1 MPVFLLLFLLAAA
14 TVKDD
19 AKDGPARLRSGC
31 SSDAAALTTLPAG
44 APVTI
49 RYSISG
55 ESQPCYKVSVDVAG
69 KTLEGYLPASA
80 IGGLEDF
87 TQSRR
92 QAVWLD
98 AATVV
103 ESIRSSAA
111 MPSLRGGTLQGVDAV
126 AQQAVSLIDA
136 SRPQK
141 ALELLQPQLK
151 NRRDPTLLAIA
162 GVAAWRADDSKQ
174 ALEYW
179 RASLEI
185 APIPEVEKLY
195 RQVEREAKSD
205 QSNDRL
211 YGMRVLLR
219 YESSII
225 PADTAR
231 QMTAVLD
238 QQFARISSELGCS
251 AEERVIAIVQS
262 KEAYRKS
269 TDTAEWNGGQFD
281 GKIRVPMFDPR
292 VVDSTLLRSLAHET
306 THACLTMLGHWPAW
320 LQEGVAQKLS
330 GDTLNTAQQ
339 RKLADLA
346 RQGKLPRLSNLKQ
359 DWSRMDAQHAAE
371 AYALSLAAVELLWND
386 SGAAGV
392 RNLLRNPDRLPQATA
407 ELDRRLGL

>member
-1 MPVFLLLFLLAAA
+1 MPVFLVLLLLAA
-14 TVKDD
+14 TVKED
-19 AKDGPARLRSGC
+19 AKDGPVRLRSGC
-31 SSDAAALTTLPAG
+31 SSDASALTTLPAG

-55 ESQPCYKVSVDVAG
+55 ESQPCYKISVEVAG

-87 TQSRR
+87 NQARR

-111 MPSLRGGTLQGVDAV
+111 LPSLRGGSLQDADGV
-126 AQQAVSLIDA
+126 AQQAVNLIDA
-136 SRPQK
+136 SQPQK
-141 ALELLQPQLK
+141 ALKLLQPQLK
-151 NRRDPTLLAIA
+151 THRDPTLLAIA

-195 RQVEREAKSD
+195 RQVERETKGD

-219 YESSII
+219 YESSTI

-262 KEAYRKS
+262 KDAYRKS

-281 GKIRVPMFDPR
+281 GKIRVPIFDPR
-292 VVDSTLLRSLAHET
+292 IVDSTLLRSLAHET

-330 GDTLNTAQQ
+330 GDTLNAVQQ
-339 RKLADLA
+339 KKLAELA
-346 RQGKLPRLSNLKQ
+346 RYGKLPRLSNLKQ

-371 AYALSLAAVELLWND
+371 AYALSLAAVELLWSD

>member
-1 MPVFLLLFLLAAA
+1 MPVFLVLLLLAA
-14 TVKDD
+14 TVKED
-19 AKDGPARLRSGC
+19 AKDGPVRLRSGC
-31 SSDAAALTTLPAG
+31 SSDASALTTLPAG

-55 ESQPCYKVSVDVAG
+55 ESQPCYKISVEVAG

-87 TQSRR
+87 NQARR

-111 MPSLRGGTLQGVDAV
+111 LPSLRGGSLQDADGV
-126 AQQAVSLIDA
+126 AQEAVNLIDA
-136 SRPQK
+136 SQPQK

-151 NRRDPTLLAIA
+151 THRDPTLLAIA

-179 RASLEI
+179 RASLDI

-195 RQVEREAKSD
+195 RQVERETKGD

-219 YESSII
+219 YESSTI

-262 KEAYRKS
+262 KDAYRKS

-281 GKIRVPMFDPR
+281 GKIRVPIFDPR
-292 VVDSTLLRSLAHET
+292 IVDSTLLRSLAHET

-330 GDTLNTAQQ
+330 GDTLNAVQQ
-339 RKLADLA
+339 KKLAELA

-371 AYALSLAAVELLWND
+371 AYALSLAAVELLWSD

>member
-1 MPVFLLLFLLAAA
+1 M
-14 TVKDD
+14 D
-19 AKDGPARLRSGC
+19 
-31 SSDAAALTTLPAG
+31 
-44 APVTI
+44 
-49 RYSISG
+49 
-55 ESQPCYKVSVDVAG
+55 
-69 KTLEGYLPASA
+69 
-80 IGGLEDF
+80 
-87 TQSRR
+87 
-92 QAVWLD
+92 
-98 AATVV
+98 
-103 ESIRSSAA
+103 
-111 MPSLRGGTLQGVDAV
+111 
-126 AQQAVSLIDA
+126 
-136 SRPQK
+136 
-141 ALELLQPQLK
+141 
-151 NRRDPTLLAIA
+151 
-162 GVAAWRADDSKQ
+162 
-174 ALEYW
+174 W

-195 RQVEREAKSD
+195 RQVERETKGD

-219 YESSII
+219 YESSTI

-262 KEAYRKS
+262 KDAYRKS

-281 GKIRVPMFDPR
+281 GKIRVPIFDPR
-292 VVDSTLLRSLAHET
+292 IVDSTLLRSLAHET

-330 GDTLNTAQQ
+330 GDTLNAVQQ
-339 RKLADLA
+339 KKLAELA
-346 RQGKLPRLSNLKQ
+346 RYGKLPRLSNLKQ

-371 AYALSLAAVELLWND
+371 AYALSLAAVELLWSD

>member
-1 MPVFLLLFLLAAA
+1 MPVFLVLLLLAA
-14 TVKDD
+14 TVKED
-19 AKDGPARLRSGC
+19 AKDGPVRLRSGC
-31 SSDAAALTTLPAG
+31 SSDASALTTLPAG

-55 ESQPCYKVSVDVAG
+55 ESQPCYKISVEVAG

-87 TQSRR
+87 NQARR

-111 MPSLRGGTLQGVDAV
+111 LPSLRGGSLQDADGV
-126 AQQAVSLIDA
+126 AQQAVNLIDA
-136 SRPQK
+136 SQPQK
-141 ALELLQPQLK
+141 ALKLLQPQLK
-151 NRRDPTLLAIA
+151 THRDPTLLAIA

-179 RASLEI
+179 RASLDI

-195 RQVEREAKSD
+195 RQVERETKGD

-219 YESSII
+219 YESSTI

-262 KEAYRKS
+262 KDAYRKS

-281 GKIRVPMFDPR
+281 GKIRVPIFDPR
-292 VVDSTLLRSLAHET
+292 IVDSTLLRSLAHET

-330 GDTLNTAQQ
+330 GDTLNAVQQ
-339 RKLADLA
+339 KKLAELA

-371 AYALSLAAVELLWND
+371 AYALSLAAVELLWSD

-407 ELDRRLGL
+407 EFDRRLGL

>member
-1 MPVFLLLFLLAAA
+1 MPVFLVLLLLAA
-14 TVKDD
+14 TVKEN
-19 AKDGPARLRSGC
+19 AKDGPVRLRSGC
-31 SSDAAALTTLPAG
+31 SSDASALTTLPAG

-55 ESQPCYKVSVDVAG
+55 ESQPCYKISVEVAG

-87 TQSRR
+87 NQARR

-111 MPSLRGGTLQGVDAV
+111 LPSLRGGSLQDADGV
-126 AQQAVSLIDA
+126 AQEAVNLIDA
-136 SRPQK
+136 SQPQK

-151 NRRDPTLLAIA
+151 THRDPTLLAIA

-195 RQVEREAKSD
+195 RQVERETKGD

-219 YESSII
+219 YESSTI

-262 KEAYRKS
+262 KDAYRKS

-281 GKIRVPMFDPR
+281 GKIRVPIFDPR
-292 VVDSTLLRSLAHET
+292 IVDSTLLRSLAHET

-330 GDTLNTAQQ
+330 GDTLNAVQQ
-339 RKLADLA
+339 KKLAELA
-346 RQGKLPRLSNLKQ
+346 RHGKLPRLSNLKQ

-371 AYALSLAAVELLWND
+371 AYALSLAAVELLWSD

>member
-1 MPVFLLLFLLAAA
+1 MPIFLLLLLLAAA
-14 TVKDD
+14 SVKED
-19 AKDGPARLRSGC
+19 AGEGPARLRSGC
-31 SSDAAALTTLPAG
+31 ASDASAGSALPVGT
-44 APVTI
+44 PVTI

-55 ESQPCYKVSVDVAG
+55 ESQPCYKVSVEVAG

-80 IGGLEDF
+80 ISGLEDF
-87 TQSRR
+87 DQARR

-111 MPSLRGGTLQGVDAV
+111 LPSLRGGSLQGADAV
-126 AQQAVSLIDA
+126 AQQAVNLIDA

-151 NRRDPTLLAIA
+151 AHRDPTLLAIA

-195 RQVEREAKSD
+195 RQVERETKGD

-219 YESSII
+219 YESSTI
-225 PADTAR
+225 PVETAR

-238 QQFARISSELGCS
+238 QEFARISNELGCS

-281 GKIRVPMFDPR
+281 GKIRVPVFDPR

-306 THACLTMLGHWPAW
+306 AHACLTMLGHWPAW

-330 GDTLNTAQQ
+330 GDSLNPAQ
-339 RKLADLA
+339 RKKLADLA
-346 RQGKLPRLSNLKQ
+346 REGKLPRLTNLKQ
-359 DWSRMDAQHAAE
+359 DWSRMDAQHASE

>member
-1 MPVFLLLFLLAAA
+1 MPVFLVLLLLAA
-14 TVKDD
+14 TVKED
-19 AKDGPARLRSGC
+19 AKDGPVRLRSGC
-31 SSDAAALTTLPAG
+31 SSDASALTTLPAG

-55 ESQPCYKVSVDVAG
+55 ESQPCYKISVEVAG

-87 TQSRR
+87 NQARR

-111 MPSLRGGTLQGVDAV
+111 LPSLRGGSLQDADGV
-126 AQQAVSLIDA
+126 AQQAVNLIDA

-151 NRRDPTLLAIA
+151 THRDPTLLAIA

-195 RQVEREAKSD
+195 RQVERETKGD

-219 YESSII
+219 YESSTI

-262 KEAYRKS
+262 KDAYRKS

-281 GKIRVPMFDPR
+281 GKIRVPIFDPR
-292 VVDSTLLRSLAHET
+292 IVDSTLLRSLAHET

-330 GDTLNTAQQ
+330 GDTLNAAQQ
-339 RKLADLA
+339 KKLADLA

-371 AYALSLAAVELLWND
+371 AYALSLAAVELLWSD

>member
-1 MPVFLLLFLLAAA
+1 MPVFLVLLLLGA
-14 TVKDD
+14 TVKED
-19 AKDGPARLRSGC
+19 AKDGPVRLRSGC
-31 SSDAAALTTLPAG
+31 SSDASALTTLPAG

-55 ESQPCYKVSVDVAG
+55 ESQPCYKISVEVAG

-87 TQSRR
+87 NQARR

-111 MPSLRGGTLQGVDAV
+111 LPSLRGGSLQDADGV
-126 AQQAVSLIDA
+126 AQEAVNLIDA
-136 SRPQK
+136 SQPQK

-151 NRRDPTLLAIA
+151 THRDPTLLAIA

-195 RQVEREAKSD
+195 RQVERETKGD

-219 YESSII
+219 YESSTI

-262 KEAYRKS
+262 KDAYRKS

-281 GKIRVPMFDPR
+281 GKIRVPIFDPR
-292 VVDSTLLRSLAHET
+292 IVDSTLLRSLAHET

-330 GDTLNTAQQ
+330 GDTLNAVQQ
-339 RKLADLA
+339 KKLAELA

-371 AYALSLAAVELLWND
+371 AYALSLAAVELLWSD

>member
-1 MPVFLLLFLLAAA
+1 MPVLLFLFLLAAA
-14 TVKDD
+14 TVKE
-19 AKDGPARLRSGC
+19 DGKGGPTLLRSGC
-31 SSDAAALTTLPAG
+31 AADASGLTALPTG

-69 KTLEGYLPASA
+69 KTLEGYLPSSA
-80 IGGLEDF
+80 IAGLEDF
-87 TQSRR
+87 DQARR

-111 MPSLRGGTLQGVDAV
+111 LPSLRGGTPRGADAV
-126 AQQAVSLIDA
+126 AQQAVNLIDA

-151 NRRDPTLLAIA
+151 IHRDATLLALA
-162 GVAAWRADDSKQ
+162 GVAAWRSDDARL
-174 ALEYW
+174 ALEYLQ
-179 RASLEI
+179 ASLDM

-195 RQVEREAKSD
+195 RQVERETNSD
-205 QSNDRL
+205 QSGDRL

-219 YESSII
+219 YEGSAI
-225 PADTAR
+225 PAETAR
-231 QMTAVLD
+231 QMTAILD
-238 QQFARISSELGCS
+238 QEFTRISQELGCR

-262 KEAYRKS
+262 KDAYRKS

-292 VVDSTLLRSLAHET
+292 VVDATLLRSLAHET
-306 THACLTMLGHWPAW
+306 AHACLTMLGHWPSW
-320 LQEGVAQKLS
+320 LQEGIAQKLS
-330 GDTLNTAQQ
+330 GDTLSAAQMK
-339 RKLADLA
+339 KLADLA
-346 RQGKLPRLSNLKQ
+346 SQGKLPRLSNLKQ

-371 AYALSLAAVELLWND
+371 AYALSLAAVELLSRES
-386 SGAAGV
+386 SGNGL
-392 RNLLRNPDRLPQATA
+392 RNLLRNPERLPQATA
-407 ELDRRLGL
+407 ELDRQLGL